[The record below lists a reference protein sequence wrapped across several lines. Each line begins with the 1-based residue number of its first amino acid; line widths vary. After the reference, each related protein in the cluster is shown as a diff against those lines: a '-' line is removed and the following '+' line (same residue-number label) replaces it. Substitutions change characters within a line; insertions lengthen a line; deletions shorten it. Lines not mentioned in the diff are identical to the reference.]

1 MTKIKSHLE
10 IRLKERSLIKL
21 LQIQSEVNGL
31 EAQYVFLKEEI
42 IRLTLTK
49 V

>member
-1 MTKIKSHLE
+1 MTKIKLYLE
-10 IRLKERSLIKL
+10 TRLKERSLIKV

-31 EAQYVFLKEEI
+31 EVQYVFLKEEI
-42 IRLTLTK
+42 VRLTLTK